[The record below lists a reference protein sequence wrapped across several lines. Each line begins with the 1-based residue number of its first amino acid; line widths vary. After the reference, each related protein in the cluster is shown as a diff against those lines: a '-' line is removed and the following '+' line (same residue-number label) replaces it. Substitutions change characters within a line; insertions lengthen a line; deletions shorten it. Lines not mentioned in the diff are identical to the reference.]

1 MDFAIGLPAFNEEK
15 NIASIIIKLK
25 QLTNTIIVCD
35 DGSTDLTAKIASEL
49 GAIIITHQKNMGYG
63 SAIASIFSKAKEI
76 GVEALVTFDADG
88 QHRIEDIKTVLEPII
103 KNNADIVIGSR
114 FIQEESTIPKYRKIG
129 IQAITR
135 ITNATAGTKVTDAQS
150 GFRAYNKNVF
160 ESIIPSDF
168 GMGVSTE
175 ILIKA
180 RKNEFRI
187 VEVPITILY
196 GGETSTHNPVSHG
209 ASVVFSTI
217 KYVALDRPL
226 SFYGIPGIIFLGIG
240 LFFVAWT
247 LKLFGESGDIVTN
260 VSLIG
265 IGSTILGILL
275 VMTATI
281 LHSMTILIRE
291 QKKSDH

>member
-1 MDFAIGLPAFNEEK
+1 LDFAIGLPAFNEEK

-247 LKLFGESGDIVTN
+247 LKLFGESGDVVTN

>member
-1 MDFAIGLPAFNEEK
+1 LDFAIGLPAFNEEK